1 MKLSSIIRA
10 YNEREIASIR
20 KVKYPT
26 PWLMPYR
33 LSESPRERSGYPT

>member
-1 MKLSSIIRA
+1 MKLSGNIAA
-10 YNEREIASIR
+10 YNEWEIGSIR

-26 PWLMPYR
+26 PWLLPYR